1 MAFLKASGR
10 FPAGRFPAGRF
21 PCAICDKLIR
31 SNGRKLIC
39 SLCNFCYHFNCT
51 SLTLADYKY
60 FKSSSLG
67 WTCQICSQST
77 FPFHS
82 IEDNELVKLSYN
94 SNLSCLCSKNSVNAI
109 LEDLPVL
116 QYRLYQI
123 LVIFHTYLILT
134 LNPTHL
140 PKLILITLIYINFT
154 VHLKLIV
161 AQTRHFHSSIVI

>member
-1 MAFLKASGR
+1 M
-10 FPAGRFPAGRF
+10 
-21 PCAICDKLIR
+21 
-31 SNGRKLIC
+31 IC
-39 SLCNFCYHFNCT
+39 SLCNLCYHFNCT

-116 QYRLYQI
+116 QTISNIGNIPHL
-123 LVIFHTYLILT
+123 
-134 LNPTHL
+134 THL
-140 PKLILITLIYINFT
+140 YSFDTFSEKNIPIEQTQYIMYLLPRW
-154 VHLKLIV
+154 LKKCKK
-161 AQTRHFHSSIVI
+161 Q